1 MKKLI
6 TLLTAAA
13 ISLTATQALASDSVK
28 TAEVLAP
35 WQGQGQV
42 YISEPGVAKFMG
54 VIEGVMYVQTGHTD
68 QIDALPFVCPTVPTM
83 NLKNQTIVTNGDC
96 QIGADED
103 IIFAA
108 YECAGPV
115 GGCEGTFKLKGG
127 TGKFSKI
134 SGGSKM
140 SARTKMSE
148 ILIDTTSGITV
159 KSATGLMVLPE
170 LTYKVPAQ

>member
-1 MKKLI
+1 MNKL
-6 TLLTAAA
+6 TSLLAAAA
-13 ISLTATQALASDSVK
+13 ISLTVTQAFASDGVK

-54 VIEGVMYVQTGHTD
+54 VIEGVMYVQTGHKD
-68 QIDALPFVCPTVPTM
+68 HIDALPFVCPTVQKM
-83 NLKNQTIVTNGDC
+83 NLKNQTIVTSGDC
-96 QIGADED
+96 HIGADKD

-127 TGKFSKI
+127 SGKFAKI

-140 SARTKMSE
+140 SARTKISE
-148 ILIDTTSGITV
+148 ILMDASSGIVV
-159 KSATGLMVLPE
+159 KAATGVMVLPE